1 MIKDNVRDAINAQ
14 MNREF
19 FSSYLYLA
27 MAGYFESVNLRGF
40 AKWMQVHAQEE
51 YAHGMKFY
59 SYLVDQGARVSLAA
73 IEAPSHEWANPLAA
87 FEQVLGHEQKVTGR
101 IHDLMELAMSEM
113 DHATAGMLQWFVSEQ
128 VEEEANATEI
138 VFKMK
143 LASAEKGAVLLYLL
157 DRELGKRGKS
167 S

>member
-19 FSSYLYLA
+19 FSSFLYLA

-40 AKWMQVHAQEE
+40 SKWMQVQAEEE

-59 SYLVDQGARVSLAA
+59 GYLVEQGARVSLAA
-73 IEAPSHEWANPLAA
+73 IEAPQSEWTNPLDA
-87 FEQVLGHEQKVTGR
+87 FEHTLGHEQKVTAR
-101 IHDLMELAMSEM
+101 IHDLMELAMSER
-113 DHATAGMLQWFVSEQ
+113 DHATAGFLQWFVKEQ
-128 VEEEANATEI
+128 IEEEASATEI

-157 DRELGKRGKS
+157 DHELGKRGKS

>member
-1 MIKDNVRDAINAQ
+1 MIKDNVRDALNAQ

-19 FSSYLYLA
+19 FSSCLYLA
-27 MAGYFESVNLRGF
+27 MAGYFESVSLKGF
-40 AKWMQVHAQEE
+40 AKWMLAQAQEE
-51 YAHGMKFY
+51 HAHGMKFY
-59 SYLVDQGARVSLAA
+59 GYLVEQGARVHIAE
-73 IEAPSHEWANPLAA
+73 IEGPQAEWANPLDA
-87 FEQVLGHEQKVTGR
+87 FEHALGHEQKVTAR

-113 DHATAGMLQWFVSEQ
+113 DHATAGFLQWFVSEQ

-157 DRELGKRGKS
+157 DHELGKRGKS

>member
-19 FSSYLYLA
+19 FSSFLYLS

-40 AKWMQVHAQEE
+40 ARWMGVQAKEE
-51 YAHGMKFY
+51 HAHGMKFFD
-59 SYLVDQGARVSLAA
+59 YLVEQGARVHLPA
-73 IEAPSHEWANPLAA
+73 IEASQSDWANPLEA
-87 FEQVLGHEQKVTGR
+87 FEHALGHEQKVTGR

-113 DHATAGMLQWFVSEQ
+113 DHATAGFLQWFVSEQ

-157 DRELGKRGKS
+157 DHELGKRGKS

>member
-1 MIKDNVRDAINAQ
+1 MIKDNVRDALNAQ

-19 FSSYLYLA
+19 FSSSLYLA
-27 MAGYFESVNLRGF
+27 MAGYFESVNLKGF
-40 AKWMQVHAQEE
+40 AKWMQVQAKEE
-51 YAHGMKFY
+51 HAHGMKFY
-59 SYLVDQGARVSLAA
+59 GYLVEQGARVHIAA
-73 IEAPSHEWANPLAA
+73 IEGPPAEWVNPLDA
-87 FEQVLGHEQKVTGR
+87 FEHALGHEEKVTAR

-113 DHATAGMLQWFVSEQ
+113 DHATAGFLQWFVKEQ
-128 VEEEANATEI
+128 VEEEATATEI

-157 DRELGKRGKS
+157 DHELGKRGKS